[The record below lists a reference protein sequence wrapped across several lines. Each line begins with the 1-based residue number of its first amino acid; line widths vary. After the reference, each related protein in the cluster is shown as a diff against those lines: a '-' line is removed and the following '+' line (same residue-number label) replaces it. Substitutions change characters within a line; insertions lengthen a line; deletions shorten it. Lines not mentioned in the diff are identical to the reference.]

1 MTRFLFII
9 RLIDLRTFVHS
20 IIASLIIIACNK
32 DENNQ
37 KTPFEIICP
46 KQETAATCQ
55 SQDTINAQ
63 FASWLATATFK
74 GGCNA
79 SISNNN
85 TGAPNACGGTAT
97 VTFTATSSCD
107 STVICSATFKIVT
120 ASPTVFLCPNNK
132 TEPLGQTQTEIDAK
146 FASWLAS
153 AILLGG
159 CNTVLNNNN
168 TGAPPNTGGYT
179 LVQFTAA
186 SSCEPTKI
194 CSASFSVY

>member
-9 RLIDLRTFVHS
+9 RLIDLRTFVHC

-37 KTPFEIICP
+37 KTPVEIICP
-46 KQETAATCQ
+46 KKITETVCQ
-55 SQDTINAQ
+55 TQTVIDAK
-63 FASWLATATFK
+63 FASWLATATFT
-74 GGCNA
+74 GGCSA
-79 SISNNN
+79 AISNNS

-97 VTFTATSSCD
+97 VIFTVTSTCD
-107 STVICSATFKIVT
+107 STVTCSATFAIIS
-120 ASPTVFLCPNNK
+120 APPTVFICSNRS
-132 TEPLGQTQTEIDAK
+132 EPLGQTQAEIDAK

-153 AILLGG
+153 PILLGG